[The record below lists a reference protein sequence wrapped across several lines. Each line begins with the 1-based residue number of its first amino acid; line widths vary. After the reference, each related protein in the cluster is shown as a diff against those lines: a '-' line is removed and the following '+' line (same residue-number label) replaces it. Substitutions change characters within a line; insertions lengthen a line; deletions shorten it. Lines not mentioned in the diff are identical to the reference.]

1 MNCYN
6 SVVPFSSLVG
16 NERIKRLLKR
26 AVAEGRIGQG
36 LIMAGQQ
43 GVGKRQFALAL
54 AQAVNCQRPKD
65 GDACGECVNCR
76 KVAAGEHVDVETISP
91 EGQFIKISQMREMS
105 EKAQYRPY
113 DGRRRV
119 YIIDEADRLN
129 QQAANSILK
138 VLEEPPETT
147 LLVLVTSKPY
157 ALLET
162 IRSRCQMLSFAP
174 LADLELESYLK
185 TNYKRPAEETR
196 MLSRLSRGSIGRAL
210 EIDLGVYREQRGMML
225 EIIESLA
232 ITRDTIKLMSAAE
245 HLGRKL
251 EKLEFENH
259 LDVLMVLLAD
269 LFHLKLGEP
278 AERLTNADAAKRL
291 ERITETTT
299 VEQII
304 EWAASVEQVLQ
315 NLPRNINRQLAM
327 EAMLVAV

>member
-1 MNCYN
+1 M
-6 SVVPFSSLVG
+6 PFSSLVG

-54 AQAVNCQRPKD
+54 AQAVNCLRPKD
-65 GDACGECVNCR
+65 GDACGECVNCL

-91 EGQFIKISQMREMS
+91 DGQFIKIGQMREMS

-129 QQAANSILK
+129 PQAANSILK
-138 VLEEPPETT
+138 VLEEPPDTT

-174 LADLELESYLK
+174 LTDLELEAYLK
-185 TNYKRPAEETR
+185 SNYKRPAEETR
-196 MLSRLSRGSIGRAL
+196 MLSRLSRGSLGRAL
-210 EIDLGVYREQRGMML
+210 EIDLGVYREQRGGML

-245 HLGRKL
+245 YLGRKL
-251 EKLEFENH
+251 EKNQFENH

-269 LFHLKLGEP
+269 LFRFKLGEP
-278 AERLTNADAAKRL
+278 AERLTNADVAKRL
-291 ERITETTT
+291 ERIAEMTT
-299 VEQII
+299 VEQIT
-304 EWAASVEQVLQ
+304 EWAAAVERVLQ

-327 EAMLVAV
+327 EAMLIAT

>member
-1 MNCYN
+1 
-6 SVVPFSSLVG
+6 
-16 NERIKRLLKR
+16 
-26 AVAEGRIGQG
+26 
-36 LIMAGQQ
+36 MAGSQ
-43 GVGKRQFALAL
+43 GVGKRQFALSL

-65 GDACGECVNCR
+65 GDACGECINCR

-91 EGQFIKISQMREMS
+91 DGQFIKIGQMREMS

-196 MLSRLSRGSIGRAL
+196 MLSRLAHGSIGRAL

-232 ITRDTIKLMSAAE
+232 ITRDTIRLMSAAE

-251 EKLEFENH
+251 EKNEFENH
-259 LDVLMVLLAD
+259 LGVLMVLLAD

-278 AERLTNADAAKRL
+278 AERLTNADVAKRL
-291 ERITETTT
+291 ERITQVTT
-299 VEQII
+299 VEQIT

-327 EAMLVAV
+327 EAMLVAM

>member
-1 MNCYN
+1 
-6 SVVPFSSLVG
+6 
-16 NERIKRLLKR
+16 
-26 AVAEGRIGQG
+26 
-36 LIMAGQQ
+36 MAGQQ
-43 GVGKRQFALAL
+43 GVGKRQFALSL
-54 AQAVNCQRPKD
+54 AQAVNCQRPKA

-76 KVAAGEHVDVETISP
+76 KVGAGEHVDVETFSP
-91 EGQFIKISQMREMS
+91 DGQFIKIAQMREMT

-147 LLVLVTSKPY
+147 LLLLITSKPY

-174 LADLELESYLK
+174 LTDEELESYLK
-185 TNYKRPAEETR
+185 ANYKRPAEETR
-196 MLSRLSRGSIGRAL
+196 LLARLARGSIGRAL

-232 ITRDTIKLMSAAE
+232 VTRDTIKLMGAAE

-251 EKLEFENH
+251 EKSEFENH

-278 AERLTNADAAKRL
+278 AERLTNADVAKRL
-291 ERITETTT
+291 ELITQMTT
-299 VEQII
+299 VEQIT
-304 EWAASVEQVLQ
+304 EWAAKIEQVLQ
-315 NLPRNINRQLAM
+315 NLSRNINRQLAM
-327 EAMLVAV
+327 EAMLISL

>member
-1 MNCYN
+1 
-6 SVVPFSSLVG
+6 VPFSSLVG
-16 NERIKRLLKR
+16 NERIKKLLKR

-36 LIMAGQQ
+36 LILAGPQ

-54 AQAVNCQRPKD
+54 AQAVNCQRPTQ

-91 EGQFIKISQMREMS
+91 DGQFIKIGQMREMT

-147 LLVLVTSKPY
+147 LLLLVTSKPY

-174 LADLELESYLK
+174 LTAGELESYLK
-185 TNYKRPAEETR
+185 ANYKRPAEETR
-196 MLSRLSRGSIGRAL
+196 MLARLARGSIGRAL
-210 EIDLGVYREQRGMML
+210 EIDLGVYREQRGFMMG
-225 EIIESLA
+225 IIESLA
-232 ITRDTIKLMSAAE
+232 ITRDTIKLMGAAE

-251 EKLEFENH
+251 EKSEFENH

-278 AERLTNADAAKRL
+278 AERLTNEDIARQF
-291 ERITETTT
+291 ERIAQVTT
-299 VEQII
+299 VEQIT
-304 EWAASVEQVLQ
+304 EWAAAIEQVLQ
-315 NLPRNINRQLAM
+315 DLPRNVNRQLAM
-327 EAMLVAV
+327 ESMLIAM